1 MRKNS
6 LSVPLIVE
14 PHPGSYS
21 GYPFITLIQY
31 NDQKLLSI
39 TDNVINGTISAYIL
53 DFCGPAGIK
62 EETLIRVADGWYSSG
77 RYKTVP
83 VSIEV
88 SRLGLAQSFNAVY
101 RAFPID
107 FVSRVI
113 GPLPEY
119 KMSGVSKIRRRKRKP
134 LPPGV
139 QYADLRRVRVSK

>member
-14 PHPGSYS
+14 PHPSSYS

-31 NDQKLLSI
+31 NDNKLLSI
-39 TDNVINGTISAYIL
+39 ADNVINGTISAYVL
-53 DFCGPAGIK
+53 DYCGPSGIK
-62 EETLIRVADGWYSSG
+62 EEALIELAAGWHSSG
-77 RYKTVP
+77 RYKKVP
-83 VSIEV
+83 VSIEI
-88 SRLGLAQSFNAVY
+88 SRLGLSHAFNFVY

-139 QYADLRRVRVSK
+139 QYEDLRKFRVLK